1 MWPLFTNAYHCLLL
15 FTIVNHCLPLFTSC
29 SAKCFFLPP
38 IANLHN
44 TVMWLSDSGH
54 CSTEFLISM
63 QPAFYAGWRE
73 PIKRVTNGYHR
84 VLQDLPNI
92 KVPRRIDNYIL
103 GFEGIHV
110 FIISAKLKIC
120 SFNLVKWLN
129 EYTTPLCS
137 QTIYE
142 MTFEWI
148 FNPHLIVLSKS
159 KNQRLFSFGE
169 I

>member
-1 MWPLFTNAYHCLLL
+1 MQNNCKYIHSDVTIVYKCLLCLLL
-15 FTIVNHCLPLFTSC
+15 FSNVYHCLPLFTIVNFLFC
-29 SAKCFFLPP
+29 KVFFLPS
-38 IANLHN
+38 IANLNN
-44 TVMWLSDSGH
+44 TVMWLSNSGH

-110 FIISAKLKIC
+110 FIISANIENM
-120 SFNLVKWLN
+120 F
-129 EYTTPLCS
+129 
-137 QTIYE
+137 
-142 MTFEWI
+142 F
-148 FNPHLIVLSKS
+148 
-159 KNQRLFSFGE
+159 
-169 I
+169 